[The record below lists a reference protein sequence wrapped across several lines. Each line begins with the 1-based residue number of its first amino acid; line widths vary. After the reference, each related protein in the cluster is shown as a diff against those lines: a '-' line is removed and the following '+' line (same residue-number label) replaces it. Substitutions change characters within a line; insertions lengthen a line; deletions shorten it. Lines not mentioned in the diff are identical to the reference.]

1 MAKRP
6 LALVQF
12 SIPVKVDWSAM
23 PVTLYTQGMHGSPQ
37 AFVDE
42 DADKLYL
49 GDLVFPLSGREV
61 GHYKF
66 AKAAKGT
73 VKTEE

>member
-12 SIPVKVDWSAM
+12 SIPVKTDWSAM
-23 PVTLYTQGMHGSPQ
+23 PVTLYTQGMRDSPQ

-42 DADKLYL
+42 DTDKLYL
-49 GDLVFPLSGREV
+49 GDLVFPLNGGEV

-73 VKTEE
+73 TKADE